1 MDEAPSRP
9 PVATHWPGD
18 FPSALDPGRFW
29 QSAST
34 RVLLGGLVLLLMLGA
49 ATLGLMWRERTEVE
63 QRDRHRLEQLA
74 GVMDAYVTQVFESSN
89 LVLDNLAES
98 LLQNPQALAQLPAQ
112 QGYYLQILPF
122 LRSLALVDAQ
132 GRVLLSTSV
141 QDQGGQVQVQRWLT
155 APSAA
160 GHSMVIGP
168 WTPGHTLVAQ
178 AGAPATAGGFI
189 PLLRRVALGA
199 GREVYFIAQ
208 LNPEVLATFQ
218 HDLASMAPTGTRVLL
233 VRDDGQ
239 ALVQVN
245 LSASRVQAPQAAA
258 SESAR
263 AQLQQRWAQ
272 AMAQGW
278 KNYQGGYGSAQENVL
293 GVWHRSDTQPL
304 MSVVE
309 QPYEASVQRWR
320 ETVRGPLAF
329 MAMALALLLFMTAI
343 SWRNARLR
351 EQAQRQR
358 YAAMHEIQLREQEL
372 SQLFANVQELIFR
385 TDPQGVIEFANARW
399 SALSMQGRA
408 LYDWVAP
415 EYRQAVQT
423 LFNPAG
429 PKGLR
434 ATRAQVQLSG
444 ADRRTL
450 DISVT
455 PLHDRA
461 GQLRGYAGSAV
472 DVTALLRAQHHVQ
485 EQLALTRQLL
495 DNTPL
500 PISLMDMQGRFV
512 TVNQA
517 WEEFMGLSRQQVL
530 GHTNVEFLPPAQAQ
544 AYDAHNAELLR
555 TGEAQRYQERIQRSD
570 GTWRDISLIKVR
582 VHSHDGT
589 PLGLLSVKM
598 DITEHLQAREQ
609 VQQAMRTQSEF
620 VANISHELRTPLQSI
635 LGFSELGA
643 LRARPHDK
651 LAGMFDNIH
660 AAGQRM
666 LALVNDLLDLAKI
679 ESTVGGFQ
687 FGRHDLRD
695 LIDDLAAE
703 LHIQLQARQLHLQL
717 NLGRMPLVAKIDPVR
732 FGQVLRNVLANAI
745 KFSPSGAS
753 IEVRA
758 GLDDAE
764 SDNIH
769 ITISD
774 HGPGIPAAEL
784 ETIFQAFI
792 QSSKTSDGSGGTGLG
807 LAICHKIMQAHSGR
821 IYATNAPQGGAQFHL
836 IVPTA
841 QFTDTMPASL
851 L

>member
-1 MDEAPSRP
+1 
-9 PVATHWPGD
+9 
-18 FPSALDPGRFW
+18 
-29 QSAST
+29 
-34 RVLLGGLVLLLMLGA
+34 
-49 ATLGLMWRERTEVE
+49 
-63 QRDRHRLEQLA
+63 
-74 GVMDAYVTQVFESSN
+74 
-89 LVLDNLAES
+89 
-98 LLQNPQALAQLPAQ
+98 
-112 QGYYLQILPF
+112 
-122 LRSLALVDAQ
+122 
-132 GRVLLSTSV
+132 
-141 QDQGGQVQVQRWLT
+141 
-155 APSAA
+155 
-160 GHSMVIGP
+160 
-168 WTPGHTLVAQ
+168 
-178 AGAPATAGGFI
+178 
-189 PLLRRVALGA
+189 
-199 GREVYFIAQ
+199 
-208 LNPEVLATFQ
+208 
-218 HDLASMAPTGTRVLL
+218 
-233 VRDDGQ
+233 
-239 ALVQVN
+239 
-245 LSASRVQAPQAAA
+245 
-258 SESAR
+258 
-263 AQLQQRWAQ
+263 
-272 AMAQGW
+272 
-278 KNYQGGYGSAQENVL
+278 
-293 GVWHRSDTQPL
+293 
-304 MSVVE
+304 
-309 QPYEASVQRWR
+309 
-320 ETVRGPLAF
+320 
-329 MAMALALLLFMTAI
+329 
-343 SWRNARLR
+343 
-351 EQAQRQR
+351 
-358 YAAMHEIQLREQEL
+358 
-372 SQLFANVQELIFR
+372 
-385 TDPQGVIEFANARW
+385 
-399 SALSMQGRA
+399 MQGRA

-444 ADRRTL
+444 SDRRTL

-570 GTWRDISLIKVR
+570 GTWRDVSLIKVR

-695 LIDDLAAE
+695 LIDDLATE

-717 NLGRMPLVAKIDPVR
+717 DLGRMPLVAKIDPVR

-784 ETIFQAFI
+784 ETIFQAFV